1 MNIDFST
8 DNVSQESAEVAALR
22 LEKEILA
29 QQVKKLIKAEGK
41 LYAYQEELDTQLK
54 EYKELYALNR
64 KFNATFDI
72 RKIFE
77 FSIEYISQNLEY
89 ERVIFFE
96 LSESSDH
103 YDVCAI
109 DGYYDQEEQSSVAK
123 LVIKPD
129 DPFLEPLQEGCEHLI
144 CTAESDKKEFVEY
157 RSKLLMDEYL
167 IYPLCSHKR
176 PHALLAVGNS
186 GGNAEFY
193 HRISDSEGS
202 LLGIANLVGLLISA
216 VENHTFY
223 TNMEKALEQE
233 RLAEAKYRG
242 IFENALEGI
251 FQSTPEG
258 RFISCNPATA
268 AILGYDTPLELM
280 ENITDIEQQLYVNP
294 QRRREMFEILQNGVN
309 VKSYEVEFYRK
320 DGSKMW
326 VLLSTRPTFNEN
338 GGMIHVDGI
347 IQDIGERKRAEKAIW
362 ELNEELEQRVIART
376 QELVTANLELRQA
389 TGQLESAYSELKSTQ
404 SRMLQQDKMASI
416 GQLAAGVAHEI
427 NNPMG
432 FIISNLNSLKKY
444 TDKVI
449 SFTNF
454 QTEAIEKL
462 LLNVDVHQIAD
473 DLKAQKKTLKL
484 DYILSDLDNL
494 IRESLE
500 GAERVKKIVQELK
513 SFSRIDATD
522 FKAEDIN
529 EGLESTI
536 KIVWN
541 ELKYNATVTKE
552 YGDIPKTIC
561 NLGQLNQV
569 FMNILVNA
577 AQAMET
583 QGEIIIRT
591 SSDNDN
597 IYVTISDTGAGI
609 PADKLDRVFEP
620 FYTSK
625 DVGKGTGLG
634 LSIAYDIIKKHNGE
648 IRVESEVDKGTTFT
662 LVLPIDAG

>member
-1 MNIDFST
+1 MVETNNIT
-8 DNVSQESAEVAALR
+8 DTHEAVEIAALR
-22 LEKEILA
+22 SEKETLS
-29 QQVKKLIKAEGK
+29 QQVKKLVKAEGK
-41 LYAYQEELDTQLK
+41 LYAYQEELDAQLK

-77 FSIEYISQNLEY
+77 YSIDYIIHNLEY
-89 ERVIFFE
+89 ERVIFFRQFDNT
-96 LSESSDH
+96 DH
-103 YDVCAI
+103 YVACAI
-109 DGYYDQEEQSSVAK
+109 DGYYDQEEKNLVAD
-123 LVIKPD
+123 LVINQD
-129 DPFLEPLQEGCEHLI
+129 DPFLSPLQEGGEYIL
-144 CTAESDKKEFVEY
+144 CTADLDKNKFVAY
-157 RSKLLMDEYL
+157 RSKLLMNEFL
-167 IYPLCSHKR
+167 IYPICSHK
-176 PHALLAVGNS
+176 HLHTLLAVGNS
-186 GGNAEFY
+186 SGNAEFY
-193 HRISDSEGS
+193 HRISANEGA
-202 LLGIANLVGLLISA
+202 LLGIVNLVGLLISA

-223 TNMEKALEQE
+223 ANMEKALEQE

-242 IFENALEGI
+242 IFENAIEGI
-251 FQSTPEG
+251 YQSTPEG

-268 AILGYDTPLELM
+268 AIIGYDTPQQLIES
-280 ENITDIEQQLYVNP
+280 ITDIEHQLYVNP
-294 QRRREMFEILQNGVN
+294 QRRREMFEMLHNRVD
-309 VKSYEVEFYRK
+309 VKSFEVEFYRK

-326 VLLSTRPTFNEN
+326 VLLSTRPSFNEE
-338 GGMIHVDGI
+338 GEILHIDGI
-347 IQDIGERKRAEKAIW
+347 VQDIGERKRAETAIR

-376 QELVTANLELRQA
+376 RELVTANQELRQA
-389 TGQLESAYSELKSTQ
+389 TGQLEGAYSELKSAQ

-454 QTEAIEKL
+454 QSEAIEKL
-462 LLNVDVHQIAD
+462 LLNADVHQIAD
-473 DLKAQKKTLKL
+473 DLKEQKKTLKL

-494 IRESLE
+494 IQESLE
-500 GAERVKKIVQELK
+500 GAERVRKIVQELK
-513 SFSRIDATD
+513 SFSRIDASD

-536 KIVWN
+536 KMVWN
-541 ELKYNATVTKE
+541 ELKYNAIVTKE
-552 YGDIPKTIC
+552 YGEIPYTIC

-583 QGEIIIRT
+583 QGEISIRT
-591 SSDNDN
+591 SSDNGN
-597 IYVTISDTGAGI
+597 IYVTISDTGTGI
-609 PADKLDRVFEP
+609 AADKLNRIFEP

-648 IRVESEVDKGTTFT
+648 IQVESEVGKGTTFT
-662 LVLPIDAG
+662 LVLPIIAG